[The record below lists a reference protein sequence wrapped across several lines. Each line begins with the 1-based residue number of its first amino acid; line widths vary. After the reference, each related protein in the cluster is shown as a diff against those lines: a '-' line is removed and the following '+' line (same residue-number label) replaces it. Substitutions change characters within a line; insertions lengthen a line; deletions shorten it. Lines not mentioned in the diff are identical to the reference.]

1 MEQIQ
6 IKRLLLVGLCLILS
20 LVVSVDSLTMTN
32 LLRPDIDLVQGNTG
46 VIIVYYSL
54 PMGQPLKMG
63 NWEYSIDG
71 GRSWNN
77 IPPESL
83 YHSPA
88 NLGLPTGPGRLNSI
102 LAWNTQQIDRLRTVV
117 PQLQLRVQAYDP
129 NPSQAW
135 QEMPSTLIPRQGH
148 TTVTWQDRIYTFG
161 GWNGCRLTSS
171 AEFYDISS
179 NGWYKVDSMPTPRQ
193 HLTAVAVDGV
203 IYAIGG
209 VGRTGNLAVVEAY
222 DPQLNRWATQRP
234 MPTPR
239 RALAA
244 TVVDGRIYAVGGH
257 NGTSLTTVEIYDP
270 ATDSWMTGTQM
281 PAPRHSMGLTTLG
294 GKIYVI
300 GGFNG
305 RILKSVLVYDPKL
318 DQWQQLADLQ
328 VPRYGLTAVRH
339 QSLNQIYAIG
349 GRPNRGVSAGGSSLT
364 HSSSG
369 TGVEVLTVNQL
380 NSELWRPFVPLQT
393 GRICAGAVLLS
404 DQLYIIGGTGKVANW
419 TAETLE
425 LESPTGYAETKPIIL
440 QNSLIAEL
448 QSPKMFAEVK
458 GDTTVF
464 GQIGG
469 QEAERWTLDI
479 APFGLGD
486 FQSISQGLASAVISQ
501 STDNELG
508 RWNTSGLSDGLYL
521 VRLQVFHSA
530 NVAPNSPAETYLI
543 VRLQR

>member
-1 MEQIQ
+1 MEQMQ
-6 IKRLLLVGLCLILS
+6 IKRLLLVGLWLILF
-20 LVVSVDSLTMTN
+20 LVISADSLPMTN

-46 VIIVYYSL
+46 VIIVYYTM
-54 PMGQPLKMG
+54 PMDQPLKMG
-63 NWEYSIDG
+63 NWEYSLDG
-71 GRSWNN
+71 GRSWDD

-83 YHSPA
+83 YHNPA
-88 NLGLPTGPGRLNSI
+88 DLELPKGPSRPNSI
-102 LAWNTQQIDRLRTVV
+102 LAWNTQQIDQLRMVV

-129 NPSQAW
+129 VSSQTW

-148 TTVTWQDRIYTFG
+148 TTVTWRDRIYTFG

-179 NGWYKVDSMPTPRQ
+179 NGWYKIDSMSTPRQ
-193 HLTAVAVDGV
+193 HLAAVAVDGV

-244 TVVDGRIYAVGGH
+244 TVVDGRIYTVGGH
-257 NGTSLTTVEIYDP
+257 NGTSLATVEIYDP
-270 ATDSWMTGTQM
+270 AADSWTTGTSM
-281 PAPRHSMGLTTLG
+281 PAPRHSMGVTTLG

-300 GGFNG
+300 GGFNS
-305 RILKSVLVYDPKL
+305 RILRSVLVYDPKL

-349 GRPNRGVSAGGSSLT
+349 GRPNEGVSVAGSSPT

-369 TGVEVLTVNQL
+369 TSVEMLTVNQL
-380 NSELWRPFVPLQT
+380 NSELWHPFVPLQT
-393 GRICAGAVLLS
+393 GRICAGAALLS
-404 DQLYIIGGTGKVANW
+404 DQLYAIGGAGKMANW
-419 TAETLE
+419 TAEMLE
-425 LESPTGYAETKPIIL
+425 LESPTGYAETQPITL
-440 QNSLIAEL
+440 QNSLIADL
-448 QSPKMFAEVK
+448 QSPKMFAVVR

-479 APFGLGD
+479 APFGSGD
-486 FQSISQGLASAVISQ
+486 FQPISQGLASPIISQ
-501 STDNELG
+501 STHNELG
-508 RWNTSGLSDGLYL
+508 RWNTSGLTDGLYL

-530 NVAPNSPAETYLI
+530 NLVPNSPAETYLI
-543 VRLQR
+543 VRLQL